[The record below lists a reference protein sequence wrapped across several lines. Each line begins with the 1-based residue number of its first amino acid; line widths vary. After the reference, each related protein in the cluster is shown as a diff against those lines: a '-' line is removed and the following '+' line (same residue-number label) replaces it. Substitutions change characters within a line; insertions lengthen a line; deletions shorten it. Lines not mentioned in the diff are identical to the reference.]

1 MGVLWL
7 GLKSKPE
14 NIPSVLISKPV
25 PQFSIP
31 SLKTENA
38 KLSRQIII
46 GKVGILNI
54 FSSWCIPCLV
64 EHPQMEKLSN
74 HYKIPI
80 YGINYKDKKEDCQ
93 KWLEKHGNPYQV
105 IGLDPT
111 GRASI
116 EFGSYGVPETFLIDQ
131 HGIIRYKHTGP
142 VTKSDMNEIILP
154 LIEKMHD

>member
-1 MGVLWL
+1 
-7 GLKSKPE
+7 
-14 NIPSVLISKPV
+14 
-25 PQFSIP
+25 
-31 SLKTENA
+31 
-38 KLSRQIII
+38 
-46 GKVGILNI
+46 
-54 FSSWCIPCLV
+54 
-64 EHPQMEKLSN
+64 MEKLSN